1 MAERLELLLRVEM
14 ARKEYDRAGPAGR
27 LRRGK
32 KERFVAVDD
41 VSITLARGETLSVV
55 GESGSGK
62 STLGRM
68 ILGLTDPT
76 SGTIEF
82 DGVDITR
89 RTPRRRR
96 ELTREIQ
103 VVFQDPYA
111 SIDPRQRIED
121 VIREPLE
128 IHRIGTPTQRRE
140 RVLEVM
146 HQVAL
151 PERMTRFFP
160 HQLSGGLRQRVSIA
174 TALVVRPKL
183 IVADEPVSALD
194 VSVQA
199 QILELFAEV
208 RRTTSVSLLF
218 ISHDLG
224 VVREVSDRVAVMR
237 HGRIVE
243 TGHIDQVFDHP
254 THGYTAALLSAIP
267 PADPR
272 LPFHPIS
279 YTD

>member
-1 MAERLELLLRVEM
+1 MTDTPILRVDS
-14 ARKEYDRAGPAGR
+14 ARKEYDRAGSPGR
-27 LRRGK
+27 FRRGER
-32 KERFVAVDD
+32 ERFVAVDD

-68 ILGLTDPT
+68 ILGLTEPT

-82 DGVDITR
+82 EGVDVTR
-89 RTPRRRR
+89 RSSRQRR
-96 ELTREIQ
+96 ELTREMQ
-103 VVFQDPYA
+103 VVFQDPYS

-121 VIREPLE
+121 VIREPLD
-128 IHRIGTPTQRRE
+128 IHRIGTAAERRE

-174 TALVVRPKL
+174 TALVVRPAL

-208 RRTTSVSLLF
+208 QRTTSVALLF

-237 HGRIVE
+237 RGRIVE
-243 TGHIDQVFDHP
+243 TGTIDDVFDRP
-254 THGYTAALLSAIP
+254 AHGYTAALLSAIP

-272 LPFHPIS
+272 LPFTPIH
-279 YTD
+279 YTDE

>member
-174 TALVVRPKL
+174 TALVVQPKL
-183 IVADEPVSALD
+183 IVADEPV
-194 VSVQA
+194 
-199 QILELFAEV
+199 
-208 RRTTSVSLLF
+208 
-218 ISHDLG
+218 
-224 VVREVSDRVAVMR
+224 
-237 HGRIVE
+237 
-243 TGHIDQVFDHP
+243 
-254 THGYTAALLSAIP
+254 
-267 PADPR
+267 
-272 LPFHPIS
+272 
-279 YTD
+279 